1 MSRTRRVIKRFL
13 CEDSGATAIEYG
25 LLAAMMA
32 VAAIVAFS
40 ALGGGL
46 QNLFGN
52 TSGSGGAGGV
62 LENAA
67 TTVSS

>member
-1 MSRTRRVIKRFL
+1 MLKASRAIKRFL
-13 CEDSGATAIEYG
+13 TDETGATAMEYG
-25 LLAAMMA
+25 LLAAMIA
-32 VAAIVAFS
+32 VASIVAFS

-62 LENAA
+62 MEDAA
-67 TTVSS
+67 SST